1 MGTSGQ
7 NPFLPA
13 LEEQRARGLFRTL
26 VELEDAPG
34 KWVTRDVDAD
44 GITQAKRCL
53 NFASNN
59 SLDLAGHP
67 HLVRRATEAL
77 DQYGTGSGG
86 SRLLGGN
93 LPIHSALERAL
104 DDYRSEGGTKESPR
118 RALLFNTGFQAN
130 LTVVATLGEL
140 LGGVFADKAAHA
152 SVAEGLKLLPRS
164 VPFHRFAHNDLDHLE
179 SLLQQHQPPS
189 GGLVVTETL
198 FSMDGDHP
206 PFEALCALQ
215 RKYGF
220 WLLFDEAH
228 STGAYPD
235 LHKRGLVGIP
245 ERTVFL
251 GTFGKAM
258 GSFGAYVSG
267 PPEIR
272 ETLINFGRGFVFSTA
287 LPPAVVGANL
297 GALEALADA
306 AESWRT
312 QKLAAISSFA
322 RAELQRRGFDIGA
335 AAGHIIPVLL
345 GTPEEAVTVSAALL
359 RAGFHAP
366 AIRPPTVPAGT
377 SRLRLSLT
385 AAFEEADVLSFL
397 DALETAVQEIPGDP
411 T

>member
-1 MGTSGQ
+1 MEFSGQ

-26 VELEDAPG
+26 VELENAPG
-34 KWVTRDVDAD
+34 KWVTRDVEAD
-44 GITQAKRCL
+44 GKTESKRCL

-67 HLVRRATEAL
+67 HLVRCATKAL

-104 DDYRSEGGTKESPR
+104 DQYRPGRS
-118 RALLFNTGFQAN
+118 LVFNTGFQAN

-179 SLLQQHQPPS
+179 TLLKQHQPKS

-215 RKYGF
+215 KKYGF

-228 STGAYPD
+228 STGAYPE
-235 LHKRGLVGIP
+235 LHKRGLIGIP

-251 GTFGKAM
+251 GTFGKAL
-258 GSFGAYVSG
+258 GGFGAYVSG

-287 LPPAVVGANL
+287 LPPAVIGANL
-297 GALEALADA
+297 GALEALADP
-306 AESWRT
+306 AESWRMK
-312 QKLAAISSFA
+312 KLETIAAFA
-322 RAELQRRGFDIGA
+322 RTELKNRGFDIGA
-335 AAGHIIPVLL
+335 ASGHIIPVLL

-385 AAFEEADVLSFL
+385 AAFEETDVLSFL